1 MSMIDIERPDQQK
14 LSELGVDSWSVWE
27 KDVSQF
33 DWIYDEKE
41 VCDILTGRAVV
52 IPKNGESVEFSAGD
66 LVTFQKGLKCVWDI
80 KEPIRKHYQ
89 FS

>member
-1 MSMIDIERPDQQK
+1 MKMIDIERPDQQK

-41 VCDILTGRAVV
+41 VCYILAGRAVV

-66 LVTFQKGLKCVWDI
+66 LVTFRKGLKCVWKI
-80 KEPIRKHYQ
+80 KEPMRKHYQ
-89 FS
+89 FG

>member
-1 MSMIDIERPDQQK
+1 MKMIDIERPNQQK

-41 VCDILTGRAVV
+41 VCYILAGRAVV

-66 LVTFQKGLKCVWDI
+66 LVTFRKGLKCEWNI

-89 FS
+89 FG